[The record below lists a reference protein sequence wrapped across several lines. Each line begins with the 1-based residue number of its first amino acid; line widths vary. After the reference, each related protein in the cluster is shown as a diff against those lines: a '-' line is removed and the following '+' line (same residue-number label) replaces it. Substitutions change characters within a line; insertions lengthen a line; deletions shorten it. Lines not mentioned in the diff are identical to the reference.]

1 MTTKFP
7 ASVQPQPIEN
17 GVYDIPM
24 ILDAALEPQRSL
36 LHHILLASQRRLKAF
51 AVQHNWEHHL
61 DDPFA
66 RSAHFYAQ
74 KKAFDLAL
82 LEINGLDPK
91 IELPETYCAALEQG
105 VMMSVSPD
113 LYRELYPE
121 GDEAS
126 AFEKLLTHEMAHR
139 LHIRILDG
147 NEDAMGPVWFYE
159 GFALHAAS
167 QLEKAAPSLPPDE
180 IWAVVEAEDRQD
192 YRRYVTVFQYFLGK
206 ATIHQLVEMAGK
218 IGFISWLKE
227 IDAQP
232 VL

>member
-1 MTTKFP
+1 
-7 ASVQPQPIEN
+7 
-17 GVYDIPM
+17 M

-36 LHHILLASQRRLKAF
+36 LHQILLASQRRLKAF
-51 AVQHNWEHHL
+51 AVQHNWDHHL
-61 DDPFA
+61 NDPFT

-82 LEINGLDPK
+82 LEISGLDPK

-105 VMMSVSPD
+105 VLMSVSPD
-113 LYRELYPE
+113 LYLELYPE

-139 LHIRILDG
+139 LHIRILAG

-167 QLEKAAPSLPPDE
+167 QLQKAAPSLTQDE
-180 IWAVVEAEDRQD
+180 IWAVAGAEDRQD

-218 IGFISWLKE
+218 VEFLSWLRQKNS
-227 IDAQP
+227 QT